1 MKLILLAVALSAVAF
16 AAPRTNDDAFV
27 EETLLVQ
34 SKAYEVQYNS
44 VKKQFSELQVQLK
57 GKSYAQVTPG
67 VKKTIDQMKD
77 LIENEIEVAIND
89 AHHADQELLNT
100 EMGKIQTYTATV
112 KTQRTILY
120 ATAKRIRGMI
130 TEHNNLVNEWRDLA
144 VARQKAATDWTN
156 THNKAKTTCCAKD
169 NAGVV
174 DVAYLAPYHQ
184 CDFKTKKDPKTGPD
198 GCTDR
203 ALANAKS
210 YVDDYFKEG
219 FDRYNT
225 LVKDC
230 NDLNDETVR
239 RHNAYTQ
246 ADLSCDNKEQATR
259 AKADEIAT
267 ETDAFEKSWKSTRNG
282 YRTQIAIKE
291 TEYNNKEADVKR
303 DTKDRKAEWESSQ
316 IIKCMLINYQEG
328 GGFDDAALSKCKAKA
343 PNTKHLNIVY
353 PPMVKRLT
361 WELEEFEKPSEYDHA
376 STCHAPVVQ
385 AEPVCQVVAQKPIP
399 ECTNHMA

>member
-1 MKLILLAVALSAVAF
+1 MGRNRPRHEAHPARSCPLSGCLR
-16 AAPRTNDDAFV
+16 RTNDDAFV

-100 EMGKIQTYTATV
+100 EMGKIQDYTNTV

-144 VARQKAATDWTN
+144 VARTNAATDWTN

-203 ALANAKS
+203 
-210 YVDDYFKEG
+210 
-219 FDRYNT
+219 
-225 LVKDC
+225 
-230 NDLNDETVR
+230 NDETVR
-239 RHNAYTQ
+239 RHNAYTK

-259 AKADEIAT
+259 AKA
-267 ETDAFEKSWKSTRNG
+267 
-282 YRTQIAIKE
+282 
-291 TEYNNKEADVKR
+291 
-303 DTKDRKAEWESSQ
+303 
-316 IIKCMLINYQEG
+316 
-328 GGFDDAALSKCKAKA
+328 
-343 PNTKHLNIVY
+343 
-353 PPMVKRLT
+353 
-361 WELEEFEKPSEYDHA
+361 
-376 STCHAPVVQ
+376 
-385 AEPVCQVVAQKPIP
+385 
-399 ECTNHMA
+399 